1 MLAHLAQE
9 YVAVLNLGEDFV
21 RPNSGIGHPGMQ
33 APFGIYETRDGGYV
47 SIAMS
52 PFKTLYEM
60 LEAPQLAVYDDLKT
74 LFDKRDEVW
83 RRSTPRRG
91 SSPPRSCW
99 SGCSPSTSGAPR
111 SRTSARR
118 RKTRRSSTWA

>member
-1 MLAHLAQE
+1 MS
-9 YVAVLNLGEDFV
+9 AVLNLGEDFV

-33 APFGIYETRDGGYV
+33 APFGIYETSDGGYV

-52 PFKTLYEM
+52 PFKTLYEV

-83 RRSTPRRG
+83 EKVNAETRKFDHRRAVGAPARTP
-91 SSPPRSCW
+91 
-99 SGCSPSTSGAPR
+99 TSGAPR
-111 SRTSARR
+111 SRTSARPPR
-118 RKTRRSSTWA
+118 TRRSSTWA